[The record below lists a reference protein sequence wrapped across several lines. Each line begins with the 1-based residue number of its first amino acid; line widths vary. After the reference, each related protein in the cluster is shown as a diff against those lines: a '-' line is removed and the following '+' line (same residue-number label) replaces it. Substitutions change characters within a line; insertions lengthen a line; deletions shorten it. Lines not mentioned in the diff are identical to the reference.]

1 MSKPIATIKIKEI
14 GTMEFELFMDV
25 PNSTANFISLAK
37 EGFYNGLSMHRIV
50 TDFVAQGGCPTGTGT
65 GGPGYCIDGEF
76 ETNGFN
82 NSHSHKPGVISW
94 ARSAARNSAGSQ
106 FYITLADASFLDGD
120 YAAFGQ
126 IIKGQEVLEQLN
138 DISTSSGVPQFPVV
152 IESVEVNENGIKVP
166 SVVKI

>member
-1 MSKPIATIKIKEI
+1 MNNPIATIKIKEI

-25 PNSTANFISLAK
+25 PNSTANFISLAN
-37 EGFYNGLSMHRIV
+37 EGFYTGLSMHRIV

-65 GGPGYCIDGEF
+65 GGPGYNIDGEF
-76 ETNGFN
+76 ESNGFT

-126 IIKGQEVLEQLN
+126 IIKGQEVLELLN
-138 DISTSSGVPQFPVV
+138 DLATGSGTPQSLVI
-152 IESVEVNENGIKVP
+152 IESVEINENGATVQN
-166 SVVKI
+166 VVKI